1 MAVSTAEQRRARLL
15 DAIRSE
21 PREYRTREVMDLY
34 RANGWGPSRTTA
46 RRDLQYLA
54 RHGQL
59 VDHGTD
65 DNRFYTLRKDGRA

>member
-1 MAVSTAEQRRARLL
+1 VSTAEQRRIRLL
-15 DAIRSE
+15 DTISRQ
-21 PREYRTREVMDLY
+21 PRAVRTGEVMALY

-59 VDHGTD
+59 QEHGAVND
-65 DNRFYTLRKDGRA
+65 RWYTIRKGDT

>member
-1 MAVSTAEQRRARLL
+1 MSAAQQRRVRLLTAMREQPGAVSTG
-15 DAIRSE
+15 
-21 PREYRTREVMDLY
+21 EVMALY

-59 VDHGTD
+59 DEHGPQN
-65 DNRFYTLRKDGRA
+65 NRSYTLRKDEQP